1 MITPAQAQGLLPR
14 DWRSLD
20 LQANGRSL
28 IEASAGTGKTW
39 TIAVLYLRLIL
50 ENQLSPRQLV
60 VTTFTDAAAQELRE
74 RLRGKLLW
82 AEKIASADD
91 APETPGETDEAWL
104 RARWQDDLAD
114 RTSDLQRIRLALAEM
129 DVAPV
134 GTLHALC
141 ARILAEHPFACGAPF
156 VSGKLVDGRVVLDEV
171 ARDLWRR
178 LQQGSEDDELVQ
190 LQQKVEAD
198 LTLGTLIGKL
208 RTCLISGVT
217 VPLVPVWAEEEEISS
232 VWSTRLRTLVAD
244 DSVFHKKSKLRVTW
258 EALAELIEDRSRF
271 PAGNIVTELRDAAEL
286 KAISAARKNDDDVRA
301 IAEFSV
307 SCAPLLERRRQR
319 MLQHF
324 WHEISAV
331 ARHEIEQRQRRR
343 NLHSFDDLLNSVVV
357 ALDREVAA
365 AGDRALADA
374 LQQAWPVA
382 MVDEFQDTD
391 SVQYRILDRIY
402 SDADGAKRGQLIMIG
417 DPKQAIYRFRG
428 GDIEA
433 YRKAAATADAQSRLT
448 LAVNH
453 RSSSALVAALNEF
466 FDCAGPVLSAG
477 DADSAIHYH
486 AVEASHRRDD
496 EVYAINGVACAKP
509 LVIDYREDDPGNA
522 GARRGSALQAC
533 ANQIVEML
541 HDGRQTINGDPLKAS
556 DIAVLLP
563 AAANIRDLR
572 DLLRERGVPCV
583 TSERSSVFDTGIA
596 RELRIV
602 LHAVVHNTD
611 AGVVRAALA
620 TRLWGASFS
629 ELQRLEEDVIAFKQV
644 SEIFRAWHEDWQTRG
659 VQVVVEALLE
669 RMAARYLRTTGGE
682 RAITDLRHLGEL
694 LQEQGEAVTG
704 AEELLVWFAAQTAD
718 GSDEGAGEEAAD
730 AARLRIESDDAR
742 VRVMTL
748 HSSKGLEFPIVF
760 LPLMWNHGER
770 SGNGLPVINEDGR
783 RVVQISKEAA
793 EKEKS
798 DLQDERFR
806 VLYVA
811 MTRAIHACHVF
822 ALPPL
827 RPARQNSANP
837 LQGTARPALDVLLER
852 MQPRPG
858 SETFAESMPHVTW
871 RAAPTWSAETSAD
884 CVYRPVDANDEAP
897 RVARTLP
904 LRSTGPLE
912 GKHSFTTLTHE
923 HAKAALDPDASA
935 VDESDADAA
944 PSLDEVLESEAVG
957 AEDSVHPTLIEL
969 AAVKGADF
977 GNAVHAMFE
986 HRQVGLSF
994 SDQHELI
1001 TSKLADNSV
1010 RLKPVDP
1017 VAFVHALGERLQ
1029 GALDAPLGASAAPGL
1044 RLSDLQA
1051 GDLLAEMQFFFP
1063 LRQASMQ
1070 QLRDICARHGEA
1082 DLVPHNTR
1090 VLEGLMNG
1098 KIDLIFQHGGR
1109 YYLLDYKGN
1118 DLGERIADY
1127 QGQRLLDAMQ
1137 GAHYRFQALLYAVA
1151 LDRYL
1156 RQRLG
1161 QAYRR
1166 SEQLGEC
1173 FYLFIRAA
1181 GLGPDAGIW
1190 RHRFAD
1196 DLLDAVGAVFDGKA
1210 GNMEAA

>member
-1 MITPAQAQGLLPR
+1 MNTPSKSVESPPQ

-20 LQANGRSL
+20 LQVNGRSL

-50 ENQLSPRQLV
+50 EQQLSPRQLV

-82 AEKIASADD
+82 AEKVASQED
-91 APETPGETDEAWL
+91 APEPPCEADEVWL
-104 RARWQDDLAD
+104 RARWPHDPAE
-114 RTSDLQRIRLALAEM
+114 RKSDLQRIRLALAEM
-129 DVAPV
+129 DVAPI

-178 LQQGSEDDELVQ
+178 LQQGPDNDALVQ
-190 LQQKVEAD
+190 LQQTVEAD
-198 LTLGTLIGKL
+198 LTLGKL
-208 RTCLISGVT
+208 ASRLRACLTPGVT
-217 VPLVPVWAEEEEISS
+217 VPLIAKTQNEEILSLDW
-232 VWSTRLRTLVAD
+232 VPRLRELIANDGVFRK
-244 DSVFHKKSKLRVTW
+244 DSRLRRAW
-258 EALAELIEDRSRF
+258 EALAELIEDPSRY
-271 PAGNIVTELRDAAEL
+271 PADHLTSELAAATELKGILAAF
-286 KAISAARKNDDDVRA
+286 KDDGEVRA
-301 IAEFSV
+301 IAEFSAR
-307 SCAPLLERRRQR
+307 CAPFIEQRRQR
-319 MLQHF
+319 MLQQF
-324 WHEISAV
+324 WHEISAI

-343 NLHSFDDLLNSVVV
+343 NLHSFDDLLGSVVA
-357 ALDREVAA
+357 ALDREAA
-365 AGDRALADA
+365 GGGDRALADA
-374 LQQAWPVA
+374 LHQAWPVA

-402 SDADGAKRGQLIMIG
+402 SDAEASQRGQLIMIG

-433 YRKAAATADAQSRLT
+433 YRQAAETADSESRLT
-448 LAVNH
+448 LTVNH

-466 FDCAGPVLSAG
+466 FDCTGTALSAG
-477 DADSAIHYH
+477 DAESAIHYQ
-486 AVEASHRRDD
+486 AVEASHRRDN
-496 EVYAINGVACAKP
+496 EVYAIDGEPCAKP
-509 LVIDYREDDPGNA
+509 LVIDYRELDPGNA
-522 GARRGSALQAC
+522 AVRRGRALQAC

-541 HDGRQTINGDPLKAS
+541 QDGRHTIAGKPLQAS

-583 TSERSSVFDTGIA
+583 TSERSSVFDTPIA
-596 RELRIV
+596 RELLVV

-620 TRLWGASFS
+620 TRLWGASFG
-629 ELQRLEEDVIAFKQV
+629 ELQSLEEDVIAFKYI
-644 SEIFRAWHEDWQTRG
+644 SESFRTWHEDWQTRG
-659 VQVVVEALLE
+659 VQAVVEALLE
-669 RMAARYLRTTGGE
+669 RMAIRYLRTTGGE

-704 AEELLVWFAAQTAD
+704 AEELLVWFAAQAAD

-770 SGNGLPVINEDGR
+770 PGNGLPVINENGGR
-783 RVVQISKEAA
+783 IVQASKEAA

-852 MQPRPG
+852 MQAQPG
-858 SETFAESMPHVTW
+858 SQAFAERMPHVDW
-871 RAAPTWSAETSAD
+871 RSATSWASESEVD
-884 CVYRPVDANDEAP
+884 LVYRSTAADEQAQRTARIPPP
-897 RVARTLP
+897 RP
-904 LRSTGPLE
+904 SGPLE

-935 VDESDADAA
+935 VDERDADAA
-944 PSLDEVLESEAVG
+944 PSLDEVIESEAIG
-957 AEDSVHPTLIEL
+957 GEESEHPTLVEL
-969 AAVKGADF
+969 AAVRGADF

-986 HRQVGLSF
+986 HREVGLSF
-994 SDQHELI
+994 NQQHELI
-1001 TSKLADNSV
+1001 NAKLTDLSV

-1017 VAFVHALGERLQ
+1017 VTFVRALGERLQ
-1029 GALDAPLGASAAPGL
+1029 GALDAPLGACAAPGM

-1051 GDLLAEMQFFFP
+1051 DDLLAEMQFFFP
-1063 LRQASMQ
+1063 LRQTSMQ
-1070 QLRDICARHGEA
+1070 QLREVCARHGEA
-1082 DLVPHNTR
+1082 DLVPHGAR

-1098 KIDLIFQHGGR
+1098 KIDLIFLHDGR

-1161 QAYRR
+1161 LAYRR
-1166 SEQLGEC
+1166 SEHLGEC

-1181 GLGPDAGIW
+1181 GLGPGAGIW

-1196 DLLDAVGAVFDGKA
+1196 ALLDAVGAVFDGVSDS
-1210 GNMEAA
+1210 GEAA

>member
-1 MITPAQAQGLLPR
+1 MSTPETRAGGQPQ
-14 DWRSLD
+14 DWRGLD
-20 LQANGRSL
+20 LRANGRSL

-50 ENQLSPRQLV
+50 EQQLSPRQLV

-82 AEKIASADD
+82 AEKIAMQDD
-91 APETPGETDEAWL
+91 PAVIPCETDEAWL
-104 RARWQDDLAD
+104 RARWQDDPAG
-114 RTSDLQRIRLALAEM
+114 RQTDLQRIRLALAEM

-141 ARILAEHPFACGAPF
+141 ARILAEHPFACGTPF
-156 VSGKLVDGRVVLDEV
+156 VSGKLVDGRIVLDEV

-178 LQQGSEDDELVQ
+178 LQQGADEDALVQ
-190 LQQKVEAD
+190 LQQTVEAD
-198 LTLGTLIGKL
+198 LTLGKL
-208 RTCLISGVT
+208 ASRLRACLTPGVT
-217 VPLVPVWAEEEEISS
+217 VPLIAKTQNEEILSPEW
-232 VWSTRLRTLVAD
+232 VPRLRELIANDGVFRK
-244 DSVFHKKSKLRVTW
+244 DSRLRRTW
-258 EALAELIEDRSRF
+258 EALAELIED
-271 PAGNIVTELRDAAEL
+271 PARYPADHLTGELTAATELKGILAAY
-286 KAISAARKNDDDVRA
+286 KDDGEVRA
-301 IAEFSV
+301 IAEFSAR
-307 SCAPLLERRRQR
+307 CAPFIEQRRQR
-319 MLQHF
+319 MLQQF
-324 WHEISAV
+324 WHEISAI
-331 ARHEIEQRQRRR
+331 AHHEIEQRQRRR
-343 NLHSFDDLLNSVVV
+343 NLHSFDDLLGSVVA
-357 ALDREVAA
+357 ALDREADGS
-365 AGDRALADA
+365 GDRALADA
-374 LQQAWPVA
+374 LHQAWPVA

-402 SDADGAKRGQLIMIG
+402 SDADGSRRGQLVMIG

-433 YRKAAATADAQSRLT
+433 YRKAAATADLPSRLT

-466 FDCAGPVLSAG
+466 FDCAGPALSAG
-477 DADSAIHYH
+477 DADSAIHYQ
-486 AVEASHRRDD
+486 AVEASHRRDN
-496 EVYAINGVACAKP
+496 EIYAIDGVPCARP
-509 LVIDYREDDPGNA
+509 LVIDYRVDDPGNA
-522 GARRGSALQAC
+522 ATRRDRALRAC

-541 HDGRQTINGDPLKAS
+541 QDGRHTIKGDSLQAS

-563 AAANIRDLR
+563 AAANIRELR

-583 TSERSSVFDTGIA
+583 TSERSSVFDAPIA
-596 RELRIV
+596 RELLVV
-602 LHAVVHNTD
+602 LHAVVHNAD

-629 ELQRLEEDVIAFKQV
+629 ELQKLEEDVIAFKQI
-644 SEIFRAWHEDWQTRG
+644 SETFRAWHDDWQTRG
-659 VQVVVEALLE
+659 VQAVVEALLE
-669 RMAARYLRTTGGE
+669 RMAVRYLRTTGGE

-704 AEELLVWFAAQTAD
+704 AEELLVWFAAQAAD

-748 HSSKGLEFPIVF
+748 HASKGLEFPIVF

-770 SGNGLPVINEDGR
+770 PGNGLPVINEDGGR
-783 RVVQISKEAA
+783 IVQVSREAA

-822 ALPPL
+822 ALPPQ
-827 RPARQNSANP
+827 RAARQNSANP
-837 LQGTARPALDVLLER
+837 LQGTARPALDVMIER
-852 MQPRPG
+852 MQAQPG
-858 SETFAESMPHVTW
+858 LVALAERMPHVDW
-871 RAAPTWSAETSAD
+871 RAAPGWASESEVGL
-884 CVYRPVDANDEAP
+884 VYRFAAADEQMQRTARIPPP
-897 RVARTLP
+897 RP
-904 LRSTGPLE
+904 GGPLE

-935 VDESDADAA
+935 VDESDADTA
-944 PSLDEVLESEAVG
+944 PTLDEVIESEAVD
-957 AEDSVHPTLIEL
+957 AEESAHPLLVEL
-969 AAVKGADF
+969 AAVRGADF

-986 HRQVGLSF
+986 HREVGLSF
-994 SDQHELI
+994 HQQHELI
-1001 TSKLADNSV
+1001 NAKLADYSV

-1029 GALDAPLGASAAPGL
+1029 GALDAPLGASAAPHL

-1063 LRQASMQ
+1063 LRQTSMQ
-1070 QLRDICARHGEA
+1070 QLREVCARHGEA
-1082 DLVPHNTR
+1082 DLVPHGAR

-1098 KIDLIFQHGGR
+1098 KIDLIFQHEGR

-1127 QGQRLLDAMQ
+1127 QGQRLLDAMR
-1137 GAHYRFQALLYAVA
+1137 GANYRFQALLYAVA

-1173 FYLFIRAA
+1173 FYLFIRGA
-1181 GLGPDAGIW
+1181 GLGPGAGIW

-1196 DLLDAVGAVFDGKA
+1196 RLLDAVSAVFDGVSDS
-1210 GNMEAA
+1210 MEAA

>member
-1 MITPAQAQGLLPR
+1 MNTPEKPTGALPQ
-14 DWRSLD
+14 DWRGLD
-20 LQANGRSL
+20 LQVNGRSL

-50 ENQLSPRQLV
+50 EQQLSPRQLV

-82 AEKIASADD
+82 AEKIAMQDD
-91 APETPGETDEAWL
+91 APETPCETDEAWL
-104 RARWQDDLAD
+104 RARWLQDPAD
-114 RTSDLQRIRLALAEM
+114 MKSDLQRIRLALAEM

-178 LQQGSEDDELVQ
+178 LQQGSDDDALVQ
-190 LQQKVEAD
+190 LQQNVEAE
-198 LTLGTLIGKL
+198 LTLGKL
-208 RTCLISGVT
+208 ASRLRACLTPGVKVPLISK
-217 VPLVPVWAEEEEISS
+217 AQNEEILSPDW
-232 VWSTRLRTLVAD
+232 VPRLRELIAK
-244 DSVFHKKSKLRVTW
+244 DSVFRKDSRLRRAW
-258 EALAELIEDRSRF
+258 EALAELIEDPSCY
-271 PAGNIVTELRDAAEL
+271 PADHLTSELAAATELKGILAAY
-286 KAISAARKNDDDVRA
+286 KDDGEVKA
-301 IAEFSV
+301 IAEFSAR
-307 SCAPLLERRRQR
+307 CAPIIEQRRQR
-319 MLQHF
+319 MLQQF
-324 WHEISAV
+324 WHEISAI

-343 NLHSFDDLLNSVVV
+343 NLHSFDDLLNSVVA
-357 ALDREVAA
+357 ALDREAA
-365 AGDRALADA
+365 GGGDRALADA
-374 LQQAWPVA
+374 LHQAWPVA

-402 SDADGAKRGQLIMIG
+402 SGADGSKRGQLIMIG

-428 GDIEA
+428 GDIDA
-433 YRKAAATADAQSRLT
+433 YRRAAATADPESRLA
-448 LAVNH
+448 LSVNH
-453 RSSSALVAALNEF
+453 RSSFALVSALNEF
-466 FDCAGPVLSAG
+466 FDCTGTALSAG
-477 DADSAIHYH
+477 DADSAIHYQ
-486 AVEASHRRDD
+486 AVEASHRRDG
-496 EVYAINGVACAKP
+496 EVYAIDSEPCAKP
-509 LVIDYREDDPGNA
+509 LVIDYREVDPGNA
-522 GARRGSALQAC
+522 AARRDRALRAC

-541 HDGRQTINGDPLKAS
+541 QDGRHTIADKPLQSS

-563 AAANIRDLR
+563 AVSNIRDLR
-572 DLLRERGVPCV
+572 GLLRERGVPCV
-583 TSERSSVFDTGIA
+583 TSERSSVFDTTIA
-596 RELRIV
+596 RELLVV

-629 ELQRLEEDVIAFKQV
+629 ELQTLEENVIAFKQI
-644 SEIFRAWHEDWQTRG
+644 SESFRAWHEDWQTRG

-704 AEELLVWFAAQTAD
+704 AEELLVWFAAQAAD

-748 HSSKGLEFPIVF
+748 HASKGLEFPIVF

-770 SGNGLPVINEDGR
+770 PGDGLPVINQDGGR
-783 RVVQISKEAA
+783 IVQASPAAA

-852 MQPRPG
+852 MQAQPG
-858 SETFAESMPHVTW
+858 SQAFAERMPHVDW
-871 RAAPTWSAETSAD
+871 RSATSWASESEVD
-884 CVYRPVDANDEAP
+884 LVYRSTAADEQTKRTARIPPP
-897 RVARTLP
+897 R
-904 LRSTGPLE
+904 SSGPLE

-944 PSLDEVLESEAVG
+944 PTLDEVIESEAVG
-957 AEDSVHPTLIEL
+957 AEDFAHPVLVEL
-969 AAVKGADF
+969 AAVRGADF
-977 GNAVHAMFE
+977 GNAIHAMFE
-986 HRQVGLSF
+986 HREVGLSF
-994 SDQHELI
+994 NQQHELI
-1001 TSKLADNSV
+1001 NAKLADYSV

-1017 VAFVHALGERLQ
+1017 VTFVRALGERLQ
-1029 GALDAPLGASAAPGL
+1029 GALDAPLGASAAPNM
-1044 RLSDLQA
+1044 RLSDLHA
-1051 GDLLAEMQFFFP
+1051 SDLLAEMQFFFP
-1063 LRQASMQ
+1063 LRQTSMQ
-1070 QLRDICARHGEA
+1070 QLRVVCAGHGEA
-1082 DLVPHNTR
+1082 DLVPHNSR

-1098 KIDLIFQHGGR
+1098 KIDLIFQHDGR

-1118 DLGERIADY
+1118 DLGERVADY

-1161 QAYRR
+1161 HAYRR
-1166 SEQLGEC
+1166 SEHLGEC
-1173 FYLFIRAA
+1173 FYLFIRGA
-1181 GLGPDAGIW
+1181 GLGPGAGIW

-1196 DLLDAVGAVFDGKA
+1196 ALLDAAGAVFDGA
-1210 GNMEAA
+1210 FDSVEAA